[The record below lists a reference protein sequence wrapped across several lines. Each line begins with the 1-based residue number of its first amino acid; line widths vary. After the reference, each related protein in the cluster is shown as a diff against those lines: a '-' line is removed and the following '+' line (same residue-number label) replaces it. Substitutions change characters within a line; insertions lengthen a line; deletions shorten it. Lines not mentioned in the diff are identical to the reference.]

1 MLEKQYIREQFTR
14 EEDEVLKSIGTGL
27 EKHGFPQISVPPEV
41 GKMLHMLVKISNA
54 SNILEIGALGGYS
67 TIWMA
72 RALPEHG
79 KIISLELKEE
89 HAQFARENIAK
100 AGLGER
106 VELIVGDAMGS
117 LNQLEKEQKRFDFF
131 FIDADKLNYPNYLE
145 KAIRLS
151 NPGAV
156 ITADNLFLRGRV
168 FDEKNQAP
176 SPVTMRRFH
185 QQMATD
191 DRLESLILPL
201 GDGLGVC
208 RVKEPR

>member
-1 MLEKQYIREQFTR
+1 
-14 EEDEVLKSIGTGL
+14 
-27 EKHGFPQISVPPEV
+27 
-41 GKMLHMLVKISNA
+41 
-54 SNILEIGALGGYS
+54 
-67 TIWMA
+67 MA

-100 AGLGER
+100 AGLSEQ
-106 VELIVGDAMGS
+106 VELIVGDALES

-131 FIDADKLNYPNYLE
+131 LIDADKLNYPNYLE

-185 QQMATD
+185 QQIASD

-208 RVKEPR
+208 RVKGSVKVKKGTRIFRIPRFLSDSNFSVPSRTSQENEPSIHLIFGRCSDIVSEV